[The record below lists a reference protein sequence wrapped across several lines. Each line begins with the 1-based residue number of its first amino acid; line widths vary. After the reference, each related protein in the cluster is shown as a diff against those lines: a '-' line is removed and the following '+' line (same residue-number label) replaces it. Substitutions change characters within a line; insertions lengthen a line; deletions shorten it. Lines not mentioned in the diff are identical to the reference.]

1 MSGIEM
7 AFLMSAIAAFAVFA
21 VTVVYVDRKTN
32 A

>member
-1 MSGIEM
+1 MGVIET
-7 AFLMSAIAAFAVFA
+7 AFLMTALAAFAVFA